1 MIRTA
6 RAHYRLTQFWR
17 TLTAPFRPEDESY
30 ADTRLAPRL
39 LTLFRQLPRF
49 ERQHGI
55 AVCQALEKQ
64 GYTDPDLLV
73 AALLHDVGKLT
84 VPPKLWERV
93 LVVLGEHFL
102 PALAERWGQG
112 EPRGLRRGFVIRRR
126 HPEWGAELAAQA
138 GAAPRAVTL
147 IRRHHSPPGEDAQLA
162 ALQAMDEA

>member
-1 MIRTA
+1 MIQA
-6 RAHYRLTQFWR
+6 ACYRVTQFWR
-17 TLTAPFRPEDESY
+17 ALQAPLHPVDESY

-39 LTLFRQLPRF
+39 LTLFRQLPRL

-55 AVCQALEKQ
+55 AVCRALEAR
-64 GYTDPDLLV
+64 GHTDPDLLV
-73 AALLHDVGKLT
+73 AALLHDAGKLRIS
-84 VPPKLWERV
+84 PRLWERV
-93 LVVLGEHFL
+93 LVVLGEHFF

-138 GAAPRAVTL
+138 GASARAVTL

-162 ALQAMDEA
+162 ALQAQDNA

>member
-1 MIRTA
+1 MGTA
-6 RAHYRLTQFWR
+6 RVRYRLAQFGR
-17 TLTAPFRPEDESY
+17 TLAAPFRPMDESY

-39 LTLFRQLPRF
+39 LTLFRQLPRL

-55 AVCQALEKQ
+55 AVCQALEAR
-64 GYTDPDLLV
+64 GHTDPDLLV

-84 VPPKLWERV
+84 IPPRLWERV
-93 LVVLGEHFL
+93 LVVLGEHFF
-102 PALAERWGQG
+102 PALAERWGHG

-138 GAAPRAVTL
+138 GAAARAMTL

-162 ALQAMDEA
+162 DLQAQDNA